1 MEHPQSPAGDQCVL
15 HIDALLAL
23 GKDKLEELIFDGLQ
37 LTGRSINESLPVVG
51 SPLRLDGSAQPGNF
65 LAPLGQKWEGH
76 AKNFTGSADGEIL
89 LHTNPVA
96 LLHKHDL
103 LEESALPA
111 GLVSQ
116 SPKWPE
122 EEGAR
127 HRERVGKSFF
137 DQINRQIWGVGGV
150 DGWRTPAPFLNL
162 KAYNGSVQQKSCRK
176 GILIP
181 THRWYNPTK
190 NNNPRDLASAF

>member
-1 MEHPQSPAGDQCVL
+1 VL

-23 GKDKLEELIFDGLQ
+23 GKDELEELMFDGLQ
-37 LTGRSINESLPVVG
+37 LTGRSIDESLPVAG
-51 SPLRLDGSAQPGNF
+51 SPLRLDGSVQ
-65 LAPLGQKWEGH
+65 LLVPLGQKWDGH
-76 AKNFTGSADGEIL
+76 AKNFTGLADVEIL
-89 LHTNPVA
+89 LHTDPVA

-103 LEESALPA
+103 LEEGVPPA
-111 GLVSQ
+111 GLASQ
-116 SPKWPE
+116 PPKRPE

-137 DQINRQIWGVGGV
+137 DQINQQIWGVVGV

-181 THRWYNPTK
+181 THRWYNTTK
-190 NNNPRDLASAF
+190 NNNPRDLASVF